1 MVHGSNP
8 AHHLFLYSLQAKNDF
23 YIFKWLGKKSKEESS
38 FMAWEIISNS
48 NFGVHNADMPTHLW
62 RDYGSFCAATELS
75 NCNTHY
81 MTAKPKIFTIWPFT
95 EEVYWLL
102 F

>member
-1 MVHGSNP
+1 
-8 AHHLFLYSLQAKNDF
+8 
-23 YIFKWLGKKSKEESS
+23 
-38 FMAWEIISNS
+38 MAWEIISNS

-102 F
+102 S